1 MTVILHRYVLVRA
14 DMTSSNQDI
23 SVENTDLLTEIAVA
37 YYQDGATQEEISR
50 KFSISRAK
58 VGRMLKQ
65 ARDEGIVEITVK
77 YHPVFSAKIE
87 QRLVER
93 FGVKRALIALDQPS
107 EEQQR
112 TQLAGLVS
120 NYLASNL
127 QNGMVVSVGQ
137 GRNVSAVA
145 HHVGVITPRD
155 CKFVCGIGGIHPRG
169 GMFNADHI
177 CRQLAKK
184 YGGSSETL
192 YAPAYAENRE
202 QKIAFMQN
210 ATVKQTLDLARKA
223 DMALVGIGDMS
234 ENSYMVDLGWFT
246 AEEVVQSRLH
256 QGVVGDF
263 AGYDF
268 FDIHGKIADTVMSDR
283 VIGLGIDEFRPI
295 AEVIAIAAENTK
307 PLALLGA
314 LRTGAI
320 DVIATSVS
328 NALTVLNLDE
338 QMTGLASDS

>member
-1 MTVILHRYVLVRA
+1 MA
-14 DMTSSNQDI
+14 SSNSEI
-23 SVENTDLLTEIAVA
+23 FAENTNLLTEIAVA
-37 YYQDGATQEEISR
+37 YYQDGATQEEISK

-87 QRLVER
+87 QRLIER
-93 FGVKRALIALDQPS
+93 FGIKRALVSLDQPD
-107 EEQQR
+107 EEAQR
-112 TQLAGLVS
+112 QLIAGLVS
-120 NYLASNL
+120 NYLTQTL
-127 QNGMVVSVGQ
+127 KNGMVISVGQ
-137 GRNVSAVA
+137 GRNVSSVA
-145 HHVGVITPRD
+145 HHVGVVTPRD

-202 QKIAFMQN
+202 QKLAFMQN
-210 ATVKQTLDLARKA
+210 ATIKQTLDLARKA
-223 DMALVGIGDMS
+223 DVALVGIGDMS
-234 ENSYMVDLGWFT
+234 ENSYMVNLGWFT
-246 AEEVVQSRLH
+246 PDEVAQSRLQ
-256 QGVVGDF
+256 QGIVGDF

-268 FDIHGKIADTVMSDR
+268 FDINGKVAHTVMSDR
-283 VIGLGIDEFRPI
+283 VIGLGIEEFRPI
-295 AEVIAIAAENTK
+295 AEVIAIASENSK

-314 LRTGAI
+314 LRSGAI
-320 DVIATSVS
+320 DVIATNVS

-338 QMTGLASDS
+338 QMNRSTLAP

>member
-1 MTVILHRYVLVRA
+1 MN
-14 DMTSSNQDI
+14 SSTQEI
-23 SVENTDLLTEIAVA
+23 SVENSDLLTEVAVA
-37 YYQDGATQEEISR
+37 YYQDGATQEEIS
-50 KFSISRAK
+50 KKYAVSRAK
-58 VGRMLKQ
+58 VGRLLKQ

-87 QRLVER
+87 QRLIER
-93 FGVKRALIALDQPS
+93 FGVKRALIALDQPN
-107 EEQQR
+107 EELQRQQV
-112 TQLAGLVS
+112 AGLVS
-120 NYLASNL
+120 HYLTNTL
-127 QNGMVVSVGQ
+127 KNGMVVNVGQ
-137 GRNVSAVA
+137 GRNVSSVA
-145 HHVGVITPRD
+145 HHVGVFSPRD
-155 CKFVCGIGGIHPRG
+155 CKFVCSIGGIHPRG

-184 YGGSSETL
+184 YGGTSETL

-202 QKIAFMQN
+202 QKLAFMQN

-246 AEEVVQSRLH
+246 AEEVVQARLQ

-268 FDIHGKIADTVMSDR
+268 FNVQGEIANTVMNDR
-283 VIGLGIDEFRPI
+283 IIGLSIDEFRLI
-295 AEVIAIAAENTK
+295 SEVIAIAAENSK

-338 QMTGLASDS
+338 QMSGINISQ

>member
-1 MTVILHRYVLVRA
+1 MT
-14 DMTSSNQDI
+14 NQIQEI
-23 SVENTDLLTEIAVA
+23 SEQSTDLLTEISVA

-87 QRLVER
+87 QRLVEQ
-93 FGVKRALIALDQPS
+93 FGVKRALIALDQPN
-107 EEQQR
+107 EDEQR
-112 TQLAGLVS
+112 TQVAGLVS
-120 NYLASNL
+120 NYLSSNL
-127 QNGMVVSVGQ
+127 RDGNVITVGQ

-145 HHVGVITPRD
+145 HHIGVITPRD

-184 YGGSSETL
+184 YGGTSETL
-192 YAPAYAENRE
+192 YAPAYAENKE
-202 QKIAFMQN
+202 QKQVFMQN

-223 DMALVGIGDMS
+223 DVALVGVGDMS

-246 AEEVVQSRLH
+246 PEEVVQSRLQ

-263 AGYDF
+263 AGHDF
-268 FDIHGKIADTVMSDR
+268 FDVKGQTAHTVMSNR
-283 VIGLGIDEFRPI
+283 VIGLSIEEFRPI
-295 AEVIAIAAENTK
+295 SEVIAIAAENSK

-314 LRTGAI
+314 LRTGVI
-320 DVIATSVS
+320 DVLATSVS

-338 QMTGLASDS
+338 QMK

>member
-1 MTVILHRYVLVRA
+1 MSQIPE
-14 DMTSSNQDI
+14 I
-23 SVENTDLLTEIAVA
+23 SVESTDLLTEIALS
-37 YYQDGATQEEISR
+37 YYQDGATQEEIS
-50 KFSISRAK
+50 KKYTISRAK
-58 VGRMLKQ
+58 VGRLLKQ

-87 QRLVER
+87 QRLIER
-93 FGVKRALIALDQPS
+93 FGVRRALIALDQPND
-107 EEQQR
+107 EAQRQQV
-112 TQLAGLVS
+112 AGLVS
-120 NYLASNL
+120 NYLTSTL
-127 QNGMVVSVGQ
+127 KNGMVVTVGQ

-155 CKFVCGIGGIHPRG
+155 CKFVCSIGGIHPRG

-192 YAPAYAENRE
+192 YAPAYAENPE
-202 QKIAFMQN
+202 QKRVFMQN
-210 ATVKQTLDLARKA
+210 STVKQTLDLARKA
-223 DMALVGIGDMS
+223 DIALVGIGDMS

-246 AEEVVQSRLH
+246 PEEVVQSRLN

-263 AGYDF
+263 AGHDF
-268 FDIHGKIADTVMSDR
+268 FDVHGRIANTVMNDR

-295 AEVIAIAAENTK
+295 AEVIAIASENSK

-338 QMTGLASDS
+338 QMQTALSAS

>member
-1 MTVILHRYVLVRA
+1 M
-14 DMTSSNQDI
+14 SNSNQDI
-23 SVENTDLLTEIAVA
+23 SAQSTDLLTEVSVA
-37 YYQDGATQEEISR
+37 YYQDGATQEEISK
-50 KFSISRAK
+50 KFAISRAK

-87 QRLVER
+87 QRLIDQ
-93 FGVKRALIALDQPS
+93 FGVKRALIALDQPNE
-107 EEQQR
+107 EEQRSQV
-112 TQLAGLVS
+112 AGLVS
-120 NYLASNL
+120 NFLSSTL
-127 QNGMVVSVGQ
+127 KDGMVVTVGQ

-145 HHVGVITPRD
+145 HHVGVIAPRA

-184 YGGSSETL
+184 YGGTSETL
-192 YAPAYAENRE
+192 YAPAYAENKE
-202 QKIAFMQN
+202 QKSVFMQN
-210 ATVKQTLDLARKA
+210 ETVKQTLDLARKA
-223 DMALVGIGDMS
+223 DVALVGVGDMS

-246 AEEVVQSRLH
+246 ADEVVQSRLK

-268 FDIHGKIADTVMSDR
+268 FDIKGNTANTVMSDR
-283 VIGLGIDEFRPI
+283 VIGIGIEEFRPI
-295 AEVIAIAAENTK
+295 SEVIAIAAENSK

-314 LRTGAI
+314 LRTGVV

-338 QMTGLASDS
+338 QMK

>member
-1 MTVILHRYVLVRA
+1 MNRPNSEI
-14 DMTSSNQDI
+14 SKQD
-23 SVENTDLLTEIAVA
+23 SDLLTEISVA
-37 YYQDGATQEEISR
+37 YYQDSATQEDISK

-87 QRLVER
+87 QRLMQR
-93 FGVKRALIALDQPS
+93 FGIKRALISLDQS
-107 EEQQR
+107 DEEAQR
-112 TQLAGLVS
+112 QLIAGLVS
-120 NYLASNL
+120 NYLSQTL
-127 QNGMVVSVGQ
+127 KSGMVVSVGQ
-137 GRNVSAVA
+137 GRNVSSVA
-145 HHVGVITPRD
+145 HYVGVVSPRD
-155 CKFVCGIGGIHPRG
+155 CKFVCSIGGIHPRG

-184 YGGSSETL
+184 YGGTSETL

-202 QKIAFMQN
+202 QKLAFMQN
-210 ATVKQTLDLARKA
+210 ATIKQTLDLARKS
-223 DMALVGIGDMS
+223 DVALVGIGDMS

-246 AEEVVQSRLH
+246 ANEVAQARLE

-268 FDIHGKIADTVMSDR
+268 FDINGKVAHTVMSDR
-283 VIGLGIDEFRPI
+283 VIGLGIEEFRLI
-295 AEVIAIAAENTK
+295 SEVIAIASENSK

-314 LRTGAI
+314 LRSGAI
-320 DVIATSVS
+320 DVIATNVS

-338 QMTGLASDS
+338 QMTRSAQAIK

>member
-1 MTVILHRYVLVRA
+1 MSQIPE
-14 DMTSSNQDI
+14 I
-23 SVENTDLLTEIAVA
+23 SVESTDLLTEIAIS
-37 YYQDGATQEEISR
+37 YYQDGATQEEIS
-50 KFSISRAK
+50 KKYTISRAK
-58 VGRMLKQ
+58 VGRLLKQ

-87 QRLVER
+87 QRLIER
-93 FGVKRALIALDQPS
+93 FGVRRALIALDQPND
-107 EEQQR
+107 EAQRQQV
-112 TQLAGLVS
+112 AGLVS
-120 NYLASNL
+120 NYLTSTL
-127 QNGMVVSVGQ
+127 KNGMVVTVGQ

-155 CKFVCGIGGIHPRG
+155 CKFVCSIGGIHPRG

-192 YAPAYAENRE
+192 YAPAYAENPE
-202 QKIAFMQN
+202 QKRVFMQN
-210 ATVKQTLDLARKA
+210 STVKQTLDLARKA
-223 DMALVGIGDMS
+223 DIALVGIGDMS

-246 AEEVVQSRLH
+246 PEEVVQSRLN

-263 AGYDF
+263 AGHDF
-268 FDIHGKIADTVMSDR
+268 FDVHGRIANTVMNDR

-295 AEVIAIAAENTK
+295 AEVIAIAAENSK

-338 QMTGLASDS
+338 QMQTASSAS

>member
-1 MTVILHRYVLVRA
+1 MSQIPE
-14 DMTSSNQDI
+14 I
-23 SVENTDLLTEIAVA
+23 SVESTDLLTEIAVS
-37 YYQDGATQEEISR
+37 YYQDGATQEEIS
-50 KFSISRAK
+50 KKYTISRAK
-58 VGRMLKQ
+58 VGRLLKQ

-87 QRLVER
+87 QRLIER
-93 FGVKRALIALDQPS
+93 FGVRRALIALDQPND
-107 EEQQR
+107 EAQRQQV
-112 TQLAGLVS
+112 AGLVS
-120 NYLASNL
+120 NYLTSTL
-127 QNGMVVSVGQ
+127 KNGMVVTVGQ

-155 CKFVCGIGGIHPRG
+155 CKFVCSIGGIHPRG

-184 YGGSSETL
+184 YGGSAETL
-192 YAPAYAENRE
+192 YAPAYAENPE
-202 QKIAFMQN
+202 QKRVFMQN
-210 ATVKQTLDLARKA
+210 STVKQTLDLARKA
-223 DMALVGIGDMS
+223 DIALVGIGDMS
-234 ENSYMVDLGWFT
+234 ENSYMVELGWFT
-246 AEEVVQSRLH
+246 PEEGVQSRLN

-263 AGYDF
+263 AGHDF
-268 FDIHGKIADTVMSDR
+268 FDVHGRIANTVMNDR

-295 AEVIAIAAENTK
+295 AEVIAIAAENSK

-320 DVIATSVS
+320 DVIASSVS

-338 QMTGLASDS
+338 QMQTALSAS

>member
-1 MTVILHRYVLVRA
+1 MSQIPE
-14 DMTSSNQDI
+14 I
-23 SVENTDLLTEIAVA
+23 SVESTDLLTEIAVS
-37 YYQDGATQEEISR
+37 YYQDGATQEEIS
-50 KFSISRAK
+50 KKYTISRAK
-58 VGRMLKQ
+58 VGRLLKQ

-87 QRLVER
+87 QRLIER
-93 FGVKRALIALDQPS
+93 FGVRRALIALDQPND
-107 EEQQR
+107 EAQRQQV
-112 TQLAGLVS
+112 AGLVS
-120 NYLASNL
+120 NYLTSTL
-127 QNGMVVSVGQ
+127 KNGMVVTVGQ

-155 CKFVCGIGGIHPRG
+155 CKFVCSIGGIHPRG

-192 YAPAYAENRE
+192 YAPAYAENPE
-202 QKIAFMQN
+202 QKRVFMQN
-210 ATVKQTLDLARKA
+210 STVNQTLDLARKA
-223 DMALVGIGDMS
+223 DIALVGIGDMS

-246 AEEVVQSRLH
+246 PEEVVQSRLN

-263 AGYDF
+263 AGHDF
-268 FDIHGKIADTVMSDR
+268 FDVHGRIANTVMNDR

-295 AEVIAIAAENTK
+295 AEVIAIASENSK

-338 QMTGLASDS
+338 QMQTALSS

>member
-1 MTVILHRYVLVRA
+1 MTAKNDLNSE
-14 DMTSSNQDI
+14 SS
-23 SVENTDLLTEIAVA
+23 DLLTEISVS
-37 YYQDGATQEEISR
+37 YYQDGATQEEISK

-87 QRLVER
+87 QRLIER
-93 FGVKRALIALDQPS
+93 FGVKRALIALDQPT
-107 EEQQR
+107 EELQR
-112 TQLAGLVS
+112 LQVAGLVS
-120 NYLASNL
+120 NYLNSTL
-127 QNGMVVSVGQ
+127 KNGTVITVGQ

-145 HHVGVITPRD
+145 HHVGVISPRD

-169 GMFNADHI
+169 GKYNADHI

-192 YAPAYAENRE
+192 YAPAYAETKA

-210 ATVKQTLDLARKA
+210 STVKQTLDLARKA

-268 FDIHGKIADTVMSDR
+268 FDVQGKSANTVMSDR
-283 VIGLGIDEFRPI
+283 VIGLNLEEFRPI
-295 AEVIAIAAENTK
+295 SNVIAIAAENSK

-314 LRTGAI
+314 LRTGVV
-320 DVIATSVS
+320 DVIATTVS
-328 NALTVLNLDE
+328 TALTVLNLDE
-338 QMTGLASDS
+338 QMNVINK

>member
-1 MTVILHRYVLVRA
+1 MS
-14 DMTSSNQDI
+14 SSNQDI
-23 SVENTDLLTEIAVA
+23 SIENTDLLTEISVA

-50 KFSISRAK
+50 KFAISRAK

-87 QRLVER
+87 QRLIER
-93 FGVKRALIALDQPS
+93 FGVKRALVALDQPN
-107 EEQQR
+107 EEAQR
-112 TQLAGLVS
+112 LQVSGLVS
-120 NYLASNL
+120 NYLTSTL
-127 QNGMVVSVGQ
+127 KNGMVVTVGQ
-137 GRNVSAVA
+137 GRNVSSVA
-145 HHVGVITPRD
+145 HHIGVITPRD

-169 GMFNADHI
+169 GMYNADHI

-184 YGGSSETL
+184 YGGGTSETL

-202 QKIAFMQN
+202 QKLAFMQN

-223 DMALVGIGDMS
+223 DVALVGIGDMS

-246 AEEVVQSRLH
+246 PDEVVQSRLQ

-268 FDIHGKIADTVMSDR
+268 FDIHGNVANTVMSDR
-283 VIGLGIDEFRPI
+283 VIGLGIEEFRPI
-295 AEVIAIAAENTK
+295 SEVIAIAAENSK

-338 QMTGLASDS
+338 QMHGNATSER

>member
-1 MTVILHRYVLVRA
+1 MPQLA
-14 DMTSSNQDI
+14 DMPL
-23 SVENTDLLTEIAVA
+23 ENGDLLTEIAIA
-37 YYQDGATQEEISR
+37 YYQDGATQEEIS
-50 KFSISRAK
+50 KKYTLSRAK
-58 VGRMLKQ
+58 VGRLLKQ

-87 QRLVER
+87 QRLIER
-93 FGVKRALIALDQPS
+93 FGVRRALIALDHPNDEAQR
-107 EEQQR
+107 QQV
-112 TQLAGLVS
+112 ASLVS
-120 NYLASNL
+120 NYLTSTL
-127 QNGMVVSVGQ
+127 KNGMVVTVGQ

-145 HHVGVITPRD
+145 HHIGVITPRD
-155 CKFVCGIGGIHPRG
+155 CKFVCSIGGIHPRG

-202 QKIAFMQN
+202 QKRVFMQN
-210 ATVKQTLDLARKA
+210 STVKQTLDLARKA
-223 DMALVGIGDMS
+223 DIALVGIGDMS

-246 AEEVVQSRLH
+246 PQEVVQSRLT

-263 AGYDF
+263 AGHDF
-268 FDIHGKIADTVMSDR
+268 FDVHGRVANTVMNDR

-295 AEVIAIAAENTK
+295 AEVIAIAAENSK

-320 DVIATSVS
+320 DVLATSVS

-338 QMTGLASDS
+338 QMQRALSS

>member
-1 MTVILHRYVLVRA
+1 MNSSTP
-14 DMTSSNQDI
+14 DTSID
-23 SVENTDLLTEIAVA
+23 NTDLLTEVSVS
-37 YYQDGATQEEISR
+37 YYQDGATQEEISK

-58 VGRMLKQ
+58 VGRLLKQ

-87 QRLVER
+87 QRLIER
-93 FGVKRALIALDQPS
+93 FGIKRALIALDQPN

-112 TQLAGLVS
+112 QQVAGLVS
-120 NYLASNL
+120 HYLTNTL
-127 QNGMVVSVGQ
+127 KNGMVVSVGQ

-202 QKIAFMQN
+202 QKLAFMQN

-223 DMALVGIGDMS
+223 DVALVGIGDMS

-263 AGYDF
+263 AGHDF
-268 FDIHGKIADTVMSDR
+268 FNVQGGIANTVMNDR
-283 VIGLGIDEFRPI
+283 VIGLSIDEFRVVS
-295 AEVIAIAAENTK
+295 EVVAIAAENSK

-338 QMTGLASDS
+338 QMACIQ

>member
-1 MTVILHRYVLVRA
+1 MSQIPE
-14 DMTSSNQDI
+14 I
-23 SVENTDLLTEIAVA
+23 SVESTDLLTEIAVS
-37 YYQDGATQEEISR
+37 YYQDGATQEEIS
-50 KFSISRAK
+50 KKYTISRAK
-58 VGRMLKQ
+58 VGRLLKQ

-87 QRLVER
+87 QRLIER
-93 FGVKRALIALDQPS
+93 FGVRRALIALDQPND
-107 EEQQR
+107 EAQRQQV
-112 TQLAGLVS
+112 ASLVS
-120 NYLASNL
+120 NYLTSTL
-127 QNGMVVSVGQ
+127 KNGMVMTVGQ

-155 CKFVCGIGGIHPRG
+155 CKFVCSIGGIHPRG

-192 YAPAYAENRE
+192 YAPAYAENPE
-202 QKIAFMQN
+202 QKRVFMQN
-210 ATVKQTLDLARKA
+210 STVKQTLDLARKA
-223 DMALVGIGDMS
+223 DIALVGIGDMS

-246 AEEVVQSRLH
+246 PEEVVQSRLN

-263 AGYDF
+263 AGHDF
-268 FDIHGKIADTVMSDR
+268 FDVHGRIANTVMNDR

-295 AEVIAIAAENTK
+295 AEVIAIAAENSK

-338 QMTGLASDS
+338 QMQTALSS

>member
-1 MTVILHRYVLVRA
+1 MTQLA
-14 DMTSSNQDI
+14 DMPL
-23 SVENTDLLTEIAVA
+23 ENGDLLTEIAIS
-37 YYQDGATQEEISR
+37 YYQDGATQEEIS
-50 KFSISRAK
+50 KKYTLSRAK
-58 VGRMLKQ
+58 VGRLLKQ

-87 QRLVER
+87 QRLIER
-93 FGVKRALIALDQPS
+93 FGVRRALIALDQPND
-107 EEQQR
+107 EAQRQQV
-112 TQLAGLVS
+112 ASLVS
-120 NYLASNL
+120 NYLTSTL
-127 QNGMVVSVGQ
+127 KNGMVVTVGQ

-145 HHVGVITPRD
+145 HHIGVITPRD
-155 CKFVCGIGGIHPRG
+155 CKFVCSIGGIHPRG

-202 QKIAFMQN
+202 QKRVFMQN
-210 ATVKQTLDLARKA
+210 STVKQTLDLARKA
-223 DMALVGIGDMS
+223 DIALVGIGDMS

-246 AEEVVQSRLH
+246 PQEVVQSRLT

-263 AGYDF
+263 AGHDF
-268 FDIHGKIADTVMSDR
+268 FDVHGRVANTVMNDR

-295 AEVIAIAAENTK
+295 AKVIAIAAENSK

-320 DVIATSVS
+320 DVLATSVS

-338 QMTGLASDS
+338 QMQRALSS

>member
-1 MTVILHRYVLVRA
+1 MSQIPE
-14 DMTSSNQDI
+14 I
-23 SVENTDLLTEIAVA
+23 SVESTDLLTEIAVS
-37 YYQDGATQEEISR
+37 YYQDGATQEEIS
-50 KFSISRAK
+50 KKYTISRAK
-58 VGRMLKQ
+58 VGRLLKQ

-87 QRLVER
+87 QRLIER
-93 FGVKRALIALDQPS
+93 FGVRRALIALDQPND
-107 EEQQR
+107 EAQRQQV
-112 TQLAGLVS
+112 AGLVS
-120 NYLASNL
+120 NYLTSTL
-127 QNGMVVSVGQ
+127 KNGMVVTVGQ

-155 CKFVCGIGGIHPRG
+155 CKFVCSIGGIHPRG

-192 YAPAYAENRE
+192 YAPAYAENPE
-202 QKIAFMQN
+202 QKRVFMQN
-210 ATVKQTLDLARKA
+210 STVKQTLDLARKA
-223 DMALVGIGDMS
+223 DIALVGIGDMS

-246 AEEVVQSRLH
+246 PEEVVQSRLN

-263 AGYDF
+263 AGHDF
-268 FDIHGKIADTVMSDR
+268 FDVHGRIANTVMNDR

-295 AEVIAIAAENTK
+295 AEVIAIAAENSK

-338 QMTGLASDS
+338 QMQTASSAS

>member
-1 MTVILHRYVLVRA
+1 MTGL
-14 DMTSSNQDI
+14 QEI
-23 SVENTDLLTEIAVA
+23 SVEDSDLLTEISVA
-37 YYQDGATQEEISR
+37 YYQDGATQEEIS
-50 KFSISRAK
+50 KKYAISRAK

-77 YHPVFSAKIE
+77 YHPVFSAKVE
-87 QRLVER
+87 QRLIER
-93 FGVKRALIALDQPS
+93 FGIKRALIALDQPK
-107 EEQQR
+107 EAQQR
-112 TQLAGLVS
+112 QQIAGLVS
-120 NYLASNL
+120 NYLSSSLKSGQVIA
-127 QNGMVVSVGQ
+127 VGQ

-145 HHVGVITPRD
+145 HHVGVISPKD
-155 CKFVCGIGGIHPRG
+155 VKFVCSMGGIHPRG

-184 YGGSSETL
+184 YGGTSETL
-192 YAPAYAENRE
+192 YAPAYAVNRA
-202 QKIAFMQN
+202 QKLAFMEN
-210 ATVKQTLDLARKA
+210 DTIKQTLDLARKA
-223 DMALVGIGDMS
+223 DVALVGIGDMS

-246 AEEVVQSRLH
+246 PQEVVQSRLE

-268 FDIHGKIADTVMSDR
+268 FDIYGQIAKTAMSDR
-283 VIGLGIDEFRPI
+283 IIGLSIEEFRPI
-295 AEVIAIAAENTK
+295 AEVIAIAAENSK

-328 NALTVLNLDE
+328 NALTILNLDE
-338 QMTGLASDS
+338 QMSFKSV

>member
-1 MTVILHRYVLVRA
+1 MNRPNSEI
-14 DMTSSNQDI
+14 SKQD
-23 SVENTDLLTEIAVA
+23 SDLLTEISVA
-37 YYQDGATQEEISR
+37 YYQDGATQEEISK

-87 QRLVER
+87 QRLMQR
-93 FGVKRALIALDQPS
+93 FGIKRALISLDQS
-107 EEQQR
+107 DEEAQR
-112 TQLAGLVS
+112 QLIAGLVS
-120 NYLASNL
+120 NYLTQTLKS
-127 QNGMVVSVGQ
+127 GMVISVGQ
-137 GRNVSAVA
+137 GRNVSSVA
-145 HHVGVITPRD
+145 HYVGVVSPRD
-155 CKFVCGIGGIHPRG
+155 CKFVCSIGGIHPRG

-184 YGGSSETL
+184 YGGTSETL

-202 QKIAFMQN
+202 QKLAFMQN
-210 ATVKQTLDLARKA
+210 ATIKQTLDLARKS
-223 DMALVGIGDMS
+223 DVALVGIGDMS

-246 AEEVVQSRLH
+246 ANEVAQARLE

-268 FDIHGKIADTVMSDR
+268 FDINGKVAHTVMSDR
-283 VIGLGIDEFRPI
+283 VIGLGMEEFRLI
-295 AEVIAIAAENTK
+295 SEVIAIASENSK

-314 LRTGAI
+314 LRSGAI
-320 DVIATSVS
+320 DVIATNVS
-328 NALTVLNLDE
+328 NALTLLNLDE
-338 QMTGLASDS
+338 QMTRSAQAIR